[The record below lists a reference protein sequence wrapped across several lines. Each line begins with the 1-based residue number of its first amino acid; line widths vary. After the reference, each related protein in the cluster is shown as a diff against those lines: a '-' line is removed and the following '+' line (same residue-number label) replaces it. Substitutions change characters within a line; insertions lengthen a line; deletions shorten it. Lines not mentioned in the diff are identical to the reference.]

1 MKTKCDNKH
10 GAYRHPN
17 EHRAHTNDVSVVPR
31 AYLLAWAAGQ
41 ASGPKLFIARSPPLN
56 PLCGSYVTSAA
67 SGWTTPSEWLDLM
80 VKYLY
85 FYKTMND
92 SLHHGSLA
100 TRLAALQQQV
110 EGSRFQVS
118 GRPAGQPRAASTS
131 LEPGTQNLN
140 PALLIGAS
148 KSQPVT
154 MLEAAIALG
163 LMDFGENKVQE
174 AQGKWPALKAKYPQV
189 RLHLIGPLQS
199 NKAADAVLLFDVI
212 HTIDRTK
219 IADALAS
226 ACEKLSKRPA
236 MLLQV
241 NTGEEPQ
248 KAGVAPREVASLL
261 AHCRGLGLPII
272 GLMCVPPEGENPA
285 PHFALLKK
293 MAYELGLP
301 ELSMGM
307 SGDYETALRLG
318 ATMIRVGTALFGSR
332 L

>member
-1 MKTKCDNKH
+1 
-10 GAYRHPN
+10 
-17 EHRAHTNDVSVVPR
+17 
-31 AYLLAWAAGQ
+31 
-41 ASGPKLFIARSPPLN
+41 
-56 PLCGSYVTSAA
+56 
-67 SGWTTPSEWLDLM
+67 
-80 VKYLY
+80 
-85 FYKTMND
+85 MND
-92 SLHHGSLA
+92 FPHHGSLA

-110 EGSRFQVS
+110 ESSRFQVS
-118 GRPAGQPRAASTS
+118 RRPAGQPRAASAS

-148 KSQPVT
+148 KGQPIT
-154 MLEAAIALG
+154 MLEEAITLG
-163 LMDFGENKVQE
+163 LRDFGENKVQE
-174 AQGKWPALKAKYPQV
+174 AQSKWPALKARHPEV

-199 NKAADAVLLFDVI
+199 NKAADAVVLFDVI

-226 ACEKLSKRPA
+226 ACEKLGYCLNQGSVGAMAAPSREQREARGSGSGGETPPA
-236 MLLQV
+236 LKAPPKFLLQV

-248 KAGVAPREVASLL
+248 KAGVAPREVAALL
-261 AHCRGLGLPII
+261 AHSRGLGLPII

-293 MAYELGLP
+293 MADEMGLP

-318 ATMIRVGTALFGSR
+318 ATMVRVGTALFGARESA
-332 L
+332 LSS